1 MTDREEFEAWMM
13 REPERNED
21 GDYDDDDTQMCWN
34 VWQACAAIKQRR
46 IDELEAQLHMARFGA
61 GGNAQHDPAGGRG
74 FSGTR
79 MSLAEPIVAVYG
91 GGGWITQDANGP
103 IPPEPQEPKP

>member
-1 MTDREEFEAWMM
+1 MTDRQMFDEWANAHGFKGDTRNFMAMAW
-13 REPERNED
+13 
-21 GDYDDDDTQMCWN
+21 Q
-34 VWQACAAIKQRR
+34 QCAAIKQRR

-103 IPPEPQEPKP
+103 IPPEPQEP